1 MSENV
6 TVHGVKADEEKKSVG
21 PEDDRG
27 LIMEHDS
34 QFIVTGHE
42 SWDLKVDFHSGD
54 DSFPSDWD
62 QNQFTELLLTIEC
75 QDENEAKGFNTA
87 RNVSV
92 QAFLLDIQNTDHRA
106 LVSSDIELLE

>member
-42 SWDLKVDFHSGD
+42 S
-54 DSFPSDWD
+54 
-62 QNQFTELLLTIEC
+62 
-75 QDENEAKGFNTA
+75 
-87 RNVSV
+87 
-92 QAFLLDIQNTDHRA
+92 
-106 LVSSDIELLE
+106 

>member
-1 MSENV
+1 
-6 TVHGVKADEEKKSVG
+6 
-21 PEDDRG
+21 
-27 LIMEHDS
+27 
-34 QFIVTGHE
+34 
-42 SWDLKVDFHSGD
+42 
-54 DSFPSDWD
+54 
-62 QNQFTELLLTIEC
+62 LTIEC